1 MPRINEMETHDLI
14 PIENIHEAEAHSYLR
29 MFMGKV
35 REVYPKCQF
44 SFGNMNHTNIVHVYH
59 DWKPMS
65 MGKIGYGNFR
75 DTGGENNFVV
85 ASNRI
90 SNGKYQ
96 SGSTQYNMKM
106 TKNMDIAVRNA
117 KSFLRDLSSVEL
129 ANSNGSACRRL
140 WGDTEST
147 SRGNIREKFEQSLSF
162 SKNSDVVI
170 RELQH
175 LVTTGHDFLDAEFS
189 NSVTELL
196 HAHKDHAEVKS
207 SMSLKVVMVSV
218 EQRLSGVCFELAYT
232 EDISE
237 FGAVWHPLGTFSED
251 TMQAEYS
258 DVAGKLA
265 VLQMC
270 EVGQWVDGV
279 GYKSTPTVHYVT
291 T

>member
-14 PIENIHEAEAHSYLR
+14 PIENIHEAEAHAYLR

-44 SFGNMNHTNIVHVYH
+44 SFGNDNAANIVYVYH
-59 DWKPMS
+59 DWKPII
-65 MGKIGYGNFR
+65 MGRIGYGNFR

-106 TKNMDIAVRNA
+106 TKNMDVAVRNA

-129 ANSNGSACRRL
+129 ANSSGSMCRRS
-140 WGDTEST
+140 WGDAEST
-147 SRGNIREKFEQSLSF
+147 SRGNILEKFQQSLSF

-196 HAHKDHAEVKS
+196 HAHKNHAEVKS
-207 SMSLKVVMVSV
+207 NMSLKVVMVSV
-218 EQRLSGVCFELAYT
+218 EQRPNGTCFELAHT

-237 FGAVWHPLGTFSED
+237 YGALWHPLGTFYED
-251 TMQAEYS
+251 TMQAEHP

-279 GYKSTPTVHYVT
+279 GYRSTPTVHYVT

>member
-1 MPRINEMETHDLI
+1 MPRINEIETHDLI
-14 PIENIHEAEAHSYLR
+14 PIENIHKVETHSYLR

-44 SFGNMNHTNIVHVYH
+44 SFGNSPNDNGAMSVHVYH
-59 DWKPMS
+59 DWKPIS
-65 MGKIGYGNFR
+65 MGRIGYGNYR
-75 DTGGENNFVV
+75 DTGGEDTFMV

-90 SNGKYQ
+90 SNGKYS
-96 SGSTQYNMKM
+96 SGSPQYNMKM
-106 TKNMDIAVRNA
+106 TKNMDVAVRNA
-117 KSFLRDLSSVEL
+117 KSFLRDLSNVEL
-129 ANSNGSACRRL
+129 ASSNSVLCRRS

-147 SRGNIREKFEQSLSF
+147 SRGNIREKFERSVR
-162 SKNSDVVI
+162 NSDVVI

-175 LVTTGHDFLDAEFS
+175 LVTTGHEFLDAEFS
-189 NSVTELL
+189 NSITELL
-196 HAHKDHAEVKS
+196 QAHKNHAEVKN
-207 SMSLKVVMVSV
+207 SMSTKVIMVSV
-218 EQRLSGVCFELAYT
+218 EQRPSGTCFELAHT

-237 FGAVWHPLGTFSED
+237 FGALWHPLGTFSED

>member
-1 MPRINEMETHDLI
+1 MPRDNAYETYDLI
-14 PIENIHEAEAHSYLR
+14 PIKNIYEADTHSHLR

-44 SFGNMNHTNIVHVYH
+44 SFGTSPNDNGAMSVHVYH
-59 DWKPMS
+59 DWKPMT
-65 MGKIGYGNFR
+65 MGRIGYGNYR
-75 DTGGENNFVV
+75 DTGGEDTFMV

-90 SNGKYQ
+90 VNDKYH
-96 SGSTQYNMKM
+96 SSSSQYYMKM
-106 TKNMDIAVRNA
+106 SKHMDVAMRNA
-117 KSFLRDLSSVEL
+117 KSFLRDLSNVEL
-129 ANSNGSACRRL
+129 ATSNGSMCRRS

-147 SRGNIREKFEQSLSF
+147 SRGNIREKYERSVR
-162 SKNSDVVI
+162 NSDVVI

-175 LVTTGHDFLDAEFS
+175 LVTTGHEFLDAEFS
-189 NSVTELL
+189 NSVAEILQ
-196 HAHKDHAEVKS
+196 AHKDHAEVKN
-207 SMSLKVVMVSV
+207 SMSPKVIMVSV
-218 EQRLSGVCFELAYT
+218 EQRPSGTCFELAHT

-237 FGAVWHPLGTFSED
+237 WGSVWHSLGAFSED
-251 TMQAEYS
+251 TIHAEYS